1 MLWIVD
7 SSYIRK
13 VSKANGFHL
22 LPFWHSCTAQSHL
35 RCRMSTIYYVSLSL
49 YIGVIDPNG
58 GVNILWPLFGIA
70 NQMLAAIALSVGT
83 AILIKSDKI
92 KFAWITAI
100 PLVWLMIVTTSASYQ
115 KIFSEDIRIGFLSA
129 ANSMSQ
135 KISNGYIPDY
145 GIDVAQKLIFNLKL
159 DAGIT
164 IFLVII
170 LWIVI
175 IDVIRIALTTK
186 IKNRKRKLSDV

>member
-1 MLWIVD
+1 LASFIV
-7 SSYIRK
+7 
-13 VSKANGFHL
+13 VSCWGYF
-22 LPFWHSCTAQSHL
+22 
-35 RCRMSTIYYVSLSL
+35 L

-115 KIFSEDIRIGFLSA
+115 KIFSEDTRIGFLSA
-129 ANSMSQ
+129 ANSMSE

-175 IDVIRIALTTK
+175 IDVIRIALITN
-186 IKNRKRKLSDV
+186 IKNRKRRLSDV